1 MFLGHLAPIKC
12 ELSEMIIIFKIK
24 KKKNLKQ
31 PFFGLKIR
39 GSKQP
44 FLVKTTTNIVLVPR
58 LNTKDTI
65 FHLGAIYLL
74 YWQLEMCYKYEN
86 LTLLSLRTM
95 LELGAL
101 YLIMRLMQCRNDRF
115 GLSLLLNLVS
125 MNYNDHMSWMHWR
138 HLTIIRTLMS
148 LIVT

>member
-1 MFLGHLAPIKC
+1 MVFLAPIKR
-12 ELSEMIIIFKIK
+12 ELSEMMIIFKIK
-24 KKKNLKQ
+24 KKKKKKKNPLKQ
-31 PFFGLKIR
+31 PFFCLKIR

-44 FLVKTTTNIVLVPR
+44 FLVKTTANIVLVPM
-58 LNTKDTI
+58 LNTKDTT

-95 LELGAL
+95 LELGDL
-101 YLIMRLMQCRNDRF
+101 YLIMRLMQCRNDRL

-125 MNYNDHMSWMHWR
+125 MN
-138 HLTIIRTLMS
+138 
-148 LIVT
+148 

>member
-1 MFLGHLAPIKC
+1 M
-12 ELSEMIIIFKIK
+12 
-24 KKKNLKQ
+24 
-31 PFFGLKIR
+31 
-39 GSKQP
+39 
-44 FLVKTTTNIVLVPR
+44 

-74 YWQLEMCYKYEN
+74 YWQLEVCYKNEN

-101 YLIMRLMQCRNDRF
+101 YLIMKLMHCRNDRL

-125 MNYNDHMSWMHWR
+125 MNYNGQ
-138 HLTIIRTLMS
+138 MS
-148 LIVT
+148 LMDYARIGSFGFDNEIDAV

>member
-1 MFLGHLAPIKC
+1 MVFLAPIKC

-24 KKKNLKQ
+24 KKKILKQ

-44 FLVKTTTNIVLVPR
+44 FLVKTTANIVLVPR

-95 LELGAL
+95 LELGDL
-101 YLIMRLMQCRNDRF
+101 YLIMRLMQCRNDRL

-125 MNYNDHMSWMHWR
+125 MNYNDHMSWMHQR
-138 HLTIIRTLMS
+138 HLTIIGTLMS